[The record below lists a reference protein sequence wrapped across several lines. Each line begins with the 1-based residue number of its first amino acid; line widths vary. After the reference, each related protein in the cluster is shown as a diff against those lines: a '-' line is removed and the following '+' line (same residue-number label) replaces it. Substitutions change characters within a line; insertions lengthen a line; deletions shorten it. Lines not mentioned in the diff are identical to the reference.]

1 MLKSL
6 RKRIFENITF
16 TAAISTPGSVLA
28 YCLED
33 QLVFFDSHSLKKSSY
48 RNEGSSR
55 CAALDFART
64 STNIFLSGDFDGTLR
79 LWDLRNPRQPTS
91 TSEAGRNF
99 LPKGATFN
107 AAAISPDARLVCTG
121 SCAVTRKR
129 GRIDKTNKSK
139 RPCKSLNEEISGDR
153 NGDVCDDDGDGTEPS
168 AYLLCWDTRQMV
180 RPLLMLNDVHSDD
193 VNHLVFETNS
203 PSASSRLLSCAD
215 DGLVCLTDL
224 SAPPEDR
231 LIEVFN
237 AERQANCCGFLNPVV
252 STDVSIGVYAF
263 HNMRSHF
270 TAWSLTSEEDY
281 SQWQRLKTPPHARY
295 LLCAA
300 RLPSHQPAVCL
311 LSTSAVK
318 RDLRLSLV
326 NSENAKIV
334 ARRRLFKEEVKLD
347 SDAFYADVVCSST
360 MEGILEILV
369 VTRHSIHRLL
379 GKVPE

>member
-6 RKRIFENITF
+6 RKRIFGDITF
-16 TAAISTPGSVLA
+16 TAATSTPGSVLA
-28 YCLED
+28 SCLEG
-33 QLVFFDSHSLKKSSY
+33 QFAFFDSHSLKKSSY

-55 CAALDFART
+55 CAALDFARA

-91 TSEAGRNF
+91 SSEAGRNF

-121 SCAVTRKR
+121 SCVVA
-129 GRIDKTNKSK
+129 RIDKTNKSK
-139 RPCKSLNEEISGDR
+139 RPRKSLNEEINGGR
-153 NGDVCDDDGDGTEPS
+153 NGDVCDDEDDGTESS
-168 AYLLCWDTRQMV
+168 AYLLCWDTRQMG

-193 VNHLVFETNS
+193 VNYLVFETNS

-215 DGLVCLTDL
+215 DGLV
-224 SAPPEDR
+224 
-231 LIEVFN
+231 FN

-252 STDVSIGVYAF
+252 STDVSVGVYAF

-318 RDLRLSLV
+318 RDLRLSFV

-347 SDAFYADVVCSST
+347 SDAFYADAVCSST
-360 MEGILEILV
+360 REGILEILV